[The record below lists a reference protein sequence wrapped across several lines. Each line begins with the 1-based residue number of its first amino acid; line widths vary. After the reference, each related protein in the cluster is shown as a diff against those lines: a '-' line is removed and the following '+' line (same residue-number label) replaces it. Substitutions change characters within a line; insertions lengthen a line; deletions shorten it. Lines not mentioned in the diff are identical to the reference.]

1 MNRYDKPV
9 LRNLH
14 GAGIGKIADACNRH
28 SKRALSLQREK
39 RLTHKEHVLFDHE
52 PFIASELEVPMY
64 PSSSHTPPSTSNIR
78 KCKQNRRKRMSA
90 YYNEQHESY
99 F

>member
-9 LRNLH
+9 LRH
-14 GAGIGKIADACNRH
+14 FYGAGSGKLADACNRH

-39 RLTHKEHVLFDHE
+39 RLTHQDHVLFDHE
-52 PFIASELEVPMY
+52 PVTASELEVPMY

-78 KCKQNRRKRMSA
+78 KCKQNRRKRISA